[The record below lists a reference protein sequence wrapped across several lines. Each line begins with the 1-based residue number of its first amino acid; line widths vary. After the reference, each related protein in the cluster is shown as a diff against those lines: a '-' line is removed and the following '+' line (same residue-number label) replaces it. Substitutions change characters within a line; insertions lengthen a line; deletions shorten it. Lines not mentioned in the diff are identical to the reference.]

1 MPSKTTPHCPAAA
14 AAASSATPPAA
25 NLRFGIARV
34 DISPPFPI
42 TMGGYSA
49 RQDHFDRVNDP
60 LTAEV
65 LILEHDSTRLVIVT
79 ADLITFED
87 QQAAELRVQLAKI
100 TGTTAECVLL
110 NASHTH
116 GGPEPRD
123 QGVYFNPSRDTGAS
137 IRYRQ
142 WLQTQLLAAAEQ
154 AVQNLAPGS
163 LWHGCGKTAVNMN
176 RRLERNGDIVNA
188 PNPTGPVDDRLHVL
202 ALRDQDGRLR
212 ALGVRVSCHPVA
224 TGAQHLITA
233 DFPGAFK
240 KACTEALGAEVTPF
254 FLQGAGGD
262 MRPAAAAAGDR
273 WRQLDHAELPAVGRQ
288 LLHET
293 LAVLHQP
300 QGLEHII
307 PGAFR
312 GAFVEAEAPCERLY
326 TTREDFV
333 KLLQDGP
340 PSYAF
345 YPTHALARLDAGLAI
360 PDRVKIGVQTL
371 WLNDDLAIIGIQGEV
386 LIGLGDY
393 VEKTLLPKKALLL
406 GYCNGCIAYLPDSH
420 EVKRGG
426 YEQMG
431 YLYHIWT
438 GPFRPGLEKTIAN
451 AVTP

>member
-1 MPSKTTPHCPAAA
+1 MTSKTMARRPADSTALA
-14 AAASSATPPAA
+14 PEATSDAS
-25 NLRFGIARV
+25 LRFGIARV
-34 DISPPFPI
+34 DITPPFPT
-42 TMGGYSA
+42 TMGGYGA

-60 LTAEV
+60 LTAEI
-65 LILEHDSTRLVIVT
+65 LILENAGTRLVIVA

-87 QQAAELRVQLAKI
+87 QQAAELRQRLAEI
-100 TGTTAECVLL
+100 TETPAECVLL

-137 IRYRQ
+137 IRYRE
-142 WLQTQLLAAAEQ
+142 WLHKQLLAAAEQ
-154 AVQNLAPGS
+154 AAQNLEPGS
-163 LWHGCGKTAVNMN
+163 LWHGCGKTALPMN

-188 PNPTGPVDDRLHVL
+188 PNPAGPVDDRLHVL
-202 ALRDQDGRLR
+202 ALRSQNGRLR
-212 ALGVRVSCHPVA
+212 ALGVRLSCHPVA

-233 DFPGAFK
+233 DIPGAFK
-240 KACTEALGAEVTPF
+240 KACADALGVDVTPF

-262 MRPAAAAAGDR
+262 MRPAAASAGDR

-288 LLHET
+288 LLRET

-300 QGLEHII
+300 HGLEQVV

-312 GAFVEAEAPCERLY
+312 GAYVEAEAPCERLY

-340 PSYAF
+340 PHYAF
-345 YPTHALARLDAGLAI
+345 YPTHALARLDAGDAI
-360 PDRVKIGVQTL
+360 PDHVKIGVQTL

-393 VEKTLLPKKALLL
+393 VEKTLLPKKAILL
-406 GYCNGCIAYLPDSH
+406 GYCNGCISYLPDSH

-438 GPFRPGLEKTIAN
+438 GPYKPGLEKTIAS
-451 AVTP
+451 AVDQ